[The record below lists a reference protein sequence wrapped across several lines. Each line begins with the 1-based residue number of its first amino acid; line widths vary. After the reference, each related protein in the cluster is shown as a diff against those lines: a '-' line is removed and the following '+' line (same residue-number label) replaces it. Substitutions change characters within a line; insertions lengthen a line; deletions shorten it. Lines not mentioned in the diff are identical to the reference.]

1 WGRPRFRLPRLWMRA
16 GNDGHGPED
25 LTRRLAAV
33 DDTTFAH
40 LLQVNEREY
49 EGKHAPFSWS
59 SPPAFL
65 IRYGLDARVRD
76 TLVVRAGAPTLRSE
90 QDVAAP
96 ATGGT
101 LRQTMWK
108 QPLFSGRP
116 VWAAG
121 NGWLAL
127 GHGDSSHVVVRSL
140 AGDTLLRVR
149 WPAARS
155 LVTDTAR
162 IEAAI
167 WTVAYRVLDTREAWA
182 FL

>member
-33 DDTTFAH
+33 DDSTFAH
-40 LLQVNEREY
+40 LLQGNAREY
-49 EGKHAPFSWS
+49 EGKDAPISWS

-76 TLVVRAGAPTLRSE
+76 TLVGLARAPTLRSE

-96 ATGGT
+96 ATGAT
-101 LRQTMWK
+101 RRQTMWK

-140 AGDTLLRVR
+140 AGDTLVLVR
-149 WPAARS
+149 WPGTRSPIGAANR
-155 LVTDTAR
+155 T
-162 IEAAI
+162 E
-167 WTVAYRVLDTREAWA
+167 
-182 FL
+182 